1 MASAN
6 YMGQMANNN
15 KQSSDNARTH
25 SPKIRTHSQVMASS
39 SSNQRSPLL
48 ANRIQH
54 SQSPPNYHHIQNLMG
69 TKTLSSSSLQSSI
82 SGTTNPQYHHQQQNL
97 PPPYSHHQQMI
108 SSDRYASSD
117 NNSIHSR
124 QHDVMMDSNCSSDGS
139 VITSATA
146 SGMNRMHSDSGAGK
160 QGTGLTSITSEQ
172 QLCML
177 YNSQQHSDYIISDY
191 MDKIATR
198 INILET
204 ELKFAW
210 RALDLLSNEYGK
222 MWNRLEKLENITVEQ
237 QSVVGNIMELYGR
250 RRGASELLGNNGS
263 QIVVVHPDDDP
274 EQVEAMMQ
282 QNFDLNYDDDDI
294 QQMQPLG
301 VAPPSALEFN
311 DMLEELKNDA
321 LDTNLL
327 LMGSYSKMMEQQH
340 SAANRSKSP
349 AIVVRNN
356 EFDRNDRYD
365 EIAASVN
372 EGNLM
377 DFRRMRATASG
388 KEFEDLIQ
396 YMEGDQ
402 KGNAV
407 MIRDLLG
414 NSAIKDG
421 LEEGIDLMQRERLLK
436 MYRNDMYQRM
446 AGNIDQA
453 TADAIFKAQMDNR
466 MRTESDF
473 FRSGELNR
481 DIFSNIFQTDDG
493 GGAGN
498 DHFFRQ
504 TTDSGGGGGR
514 NDMMLEGND
523 DEMTEDFYRSLNQA
537 YRDDGFNSLL
547 ASNVEIILP
556 HKELLG
562 GEHIVPSRPVSSL
575 GMIYEDNEEQ
585 EPEHQSSASEV
596 DEFLHFGDA
605 RKLEHNSN
613 VSIAQGT
620 SSHSTQ
626 LGQSKH
632 KPRLESHVKRSK
644 KKKHHK
650 NEMELLNNL
659 KTAIAGDQII
669 DGLATTSSLQSANG
683 NSSPP
688 KPMTKHEL
696 IALIMSE
703 IGKVEDLTQ
712 FSQQQFDDL
721 RAIIE
726 REYGFF
732 DKIKKINKNLILLL
746 LNPISR
752 SDSFDDSDQRYKQ
765 LTEKLQKNI
774 EIIKKL
780 LGNDYQTMGAVV
792 DAKPTADI
800 DLNVKNENFSEL
812 DSLKQ
817 RYEMKSNIDNV
828 YTSAIFDGNNSR
840 SSSNRN
846 LAQQSAP
853 LTDDYSRNL
862 LQNNSQLNAQLKILE
877 SKEHEI
883 IQKSLRNINQMDE
896 YYAMQQQKCSI
907 LPQLD
912 MMSRS
917 NLLDNFDE
925 KAIVSEKNILDEKLA
940 QYNLINNDE
949 RNAFL
954 GGNFGSATHYSSNS
968 SIYSND
974 EYIKSLKK
982 SLERHNSMLFLLHL
996 QNPNYRGPGGSAAT
1010 TEDFAVIDDDR
1021 ISNGS
1026 HSPPPPA
1033 PNGEDSLSIA
1043 QNIQQQHIM
1052 NLSTMNPF
1060 HADIM
1065 SMNEEMQQQRLDIEH
1080 NQQHMLRTHIE
1091 SSPKKTK
1098 SDSGLSSMSGFSS
1111 LEKSPNSPGNK
1122 QLHRQQLHYASGSC
1136 TELPKHL
1143 GSGFNENDFM
1153 FSEENLN
1160 YIRELSKNV
1169 PICSVYE
1176 NKSIFDE
1183 EERLRARKHS
1193 QSSSYQLSSSSASQY
1208 GSQGNFPDLVQDQ
1221 NKDLKYY
1228 SDAHKIQQHAP
1239 SPTPSRRSLSRG
1251 QSYYDEPP
1259 IEVDDDY
1266 KRAHSQ
1272 QQKHKQLTDRLV
1284 FYPSSSKITD
1294 YNSSMNLDYTGR
1306 MDDMRRQQQHQQQ
1319 YNLPQA
1325 MSQDPKNFT
1334 NLDRHQ
1340 QNIKHYMQT
1349 LQTMQGRSQD
1359 SRSYPRN
1366 GATMRYGS
1374 LDSQQAPALPAHQN
1388 QHSYLLSQSGYVTI
1402 SSDLKEKLQSQQSI
1416 NHQSASSTSTHNNNK
1431 LVNKFSHWLPD
1442 LKLKKLSK
1450 KHRSHS
1456 LPAGVEIDEDIPQ
1469 STANKH
1475 QTNTSAQQKLRKDS
1489 SSSSGVSTNASTK
1502 KKKRSLVSTMSNI
1515 MQKAKSI
1522 NRRHSFTHHSFTNP
1536 FSHHK
1541 HVGAYTKHP
1550 HSASLSDPEG
1560 DVHGFFSDNDDTT
1573 STSEYEKQS
1582 LMDEYGCFGDLQH
1595 DQQAVLFPTMSSV
1608 VKASEQKPAS
1618 EQQELEAKRHSQP
1631 PVSDSE
1637 DSGGEIFMNPMFAT
1651 VGDAA
1656 KPYSGGENSGDDNV
1670 SDAKVATATP
1680 ASITVITPSPDP
1692 SSSNTTNGDPNN
1704 KFIFSSTSMEFAVSR
1719 KIAKYRQKN
1728 VSSDDINGQKHSD
1741 DGGDSNE
1748 QQSTVA
1754 VIVPPTTIA
1763 TPMRPPEH
1771 QKSISHVGQLQ
1782 KTHSMFVEDDN
1793 IPIDNFAFVSISSG
1807 YNQQPATQSVKPNF
1821 QDAVSSDPVNVPTS
1835 NPRNFKFSQ
1844 RSQQSLD
1851 IPSSRDDEDNR
1862 SQHSYRTMSSSRRQS
1877 TEDSID
1883 TDDEYFVY
1891 ELRKL
1896 EELERRSHMESST
1909 YYDDGGHEGEQL
1921 LNKIDQLAID
1931 EEDEYT
1937 LLNESKCY
1945 QPDEDVK
1952 EKMSFVLSEL
1962 KSVVKLQP
1970 EVRVNN
1976 VRRRSEAEKL
1986 QAKKSN
1992 VYEKFSHASDLSW
2005 QNKTYDED
2013 EDDFLGEIDQLE
2025 KEIKN
2030 QRYGKQQKPIKL
2042 RKKRRKSP
2050 TYGDSYDSDE
2060 PDEFSSTPYSS
2071 EDDKAANR
2079 PGKTS
2084 RESSEATSGPDS
2096 PCHFTDDDVDHTE
2109 AFRKMEDYNEFK
2121 ERQKN
2126 ELTASKN
2133 DVAVSP
2139 HNEAMRETGERVDE
2153 SYGIENRRISSD
2165 EKRYSIKSD
2174 ELGVGESDVGEMG
2187 TELIKTVRKMPS
2199 EKKLSHESSQDSQNG
2214 VLGSSKWKL
2223 LKTLK
2228 EKKIEE
2234 KNNQDKIKE
2243 EECTQKDKDKV
2254 NIFHLEIIVTFF
2266 VGLCLKLFLN
2276 TTGRTSAH
2284 YYHC

>member
-6 YMGQMANNN
+6 YMGQMANSN
-15 KQSSDNARTH
+15 KQSADNAKNL
-25 SPKIRTHSQVMASS
+25 SPKIRTHSQVVTSS
-39 SSNQRSPLL
+39 SSNQRSPLM
-48 ANRIQH
+48 ANRNPHLQE
-54 SQSPPNYHHIQNLMG
+54 PPNYHHLQSLMG
-69 TKTLSSSSLQSSI
+69 TKTSSSSSIQSSI
-82 SGTTNPQYHHQQQNL
+82 SGTTNPQHHQQQQLNP
-97 PPPYSHHQQMI
+97 PPPYSHHQQ
-108 SSDRYASSD
+108 YAAPD

-124 QHDVMMDSNCSSDGS
+124 QHDIMMDSNCSSDGS
-139 VITSATA
+139 VITSATV
-146 SGMNRMHSDSGAGK
+146 SGLNKMHPDGGAGK
-160 QGTGLTSITSEQ
+160 HEQGAGLSSVTSEQ
-172 QLCML
+172 QLCMM
-177 YNSQQHSDYIISDY
+177 YNAQQHSDYIISDY

-237 QSVVGNIMELYGR
+237 QSVVANIMELYGR
-250 RRGASELLGNNGS
+250 GRGASELLSNNGS

-282 QNFDLNYDDDDI
+282 QNFELNYDEEDI
-294 QQMQPLG
+294 QQMAPLN

-327 LMGSYSKMMEQQH
+327 LMGSYSKMMDQQH
-340 SAANRSKSP
+340 SAASNRSKSP
-349 AIVVRNN
+349 AVVVINN
-356 EFDRNDRYD
+356 EYGRNDGYD

-372 EGNLM
+372 EGNLV
-377 DFRRMRATASG
+377 DFHRMRAAVAG

-396 YMEGDQ
+396 YMERDQ

-421 LEEGIDLMQRERLLK
+421 LEEGIDLMQRERILK

-446 AGNIDQA
+446 SGNVDQP
-453 TADAIFKAQMDNR
+453 TADGIFKAQIDNR
-466 MRTESDF
+466 MRSDADF

-481 DIFSNIFQTDDG
+481 DIFSNIFQTNDS
-493 GGAGN
+493 GGARS
-498 DHFFRQ
+498 DDFFRQ
-504 TTDSGGGGGR
+504 TTDSGGGGG
-514 NDMMLEGND
+514 NDVLMMEGND
-523 DEMTEDFYRSLNQA
+523 EEMSEDFYRSLNQA
-537 YRDDGFNSLL
+537 YRDDGYNAMST
-547 ASNVEIILP
+547 SNLEIILP
-556 HKELLG
+556 HKEPVG
-562 GEHIVPSRPVSSL
+562 GEHVVTSRPVSSL

-585 EPEHQSSASEV
+585 EPDHQSSASEV

-605 RKLEHNSN
+605 SKKLEHSSN
-613 VSIAQGT
+613 VSIAQCT
-620 SSHSTQ
+620 SS
-626 LGQSKH
+626 QSNQPKN

-669 DGLATTSSLQSANG
+669 DGVATSTSASQSANDG
-683 NSSPP
+683 GSPP
-688 KPMTKHEL
+688 KPMNKDEL

-732 DKIKKINKNLILLL
+732 EKIKKINKNLILLL

-752 SDSFDDSDQRYKQ
+752 SDSFDDSDQRFKQ

-846 LAQQSAP
+846 LAQQTTS

-896 YYAMQQQKCSI
+896 YYAMQQQKSSI
-907 LPQLD
+907 IPQLD
-912 MMSRS
+912 NMSRN

-925 KAIVSEKNILDEKLA
+925 KAIISEKIILDEKLA
-940 QYNLINNDE
+940 QFNLINNDE

-996 QNPNYRGPGGSAAT
+996 QNPNNRGAGGSTAT
-1010 TEDFAVIDDDR
+1010 TEDFAIIDDDR

-1033 PNGEDSLSIA
+1033 PNGEDSVSNA
-1043 QNIQQQHIM
+1043 QNPQKQQIM
-1052 NLSTMNPF
+1052 NLPMSAMNPF

-1065 SMNEEMQQQRLDIEH
+1065 SLNEELHQQRLDIEH
-1080 NQQHMLRTHIE
+1080 NQQQMLRTHIE

-1122 QLHRQQLHYASGSC
+1122 QLQRQQLHYSSGSC

-1183 EERLRARKHS
+1183 SEHLRTRKQSH
-1193 QSSSYQLSSSSASQY
+1193 SSSYQLSSTPASHY

-1228 SDAHKIQQHAP
+1228 SDTHKIQQHAP
-1239 SPTPSRRSLSRG
+1239 SPSPSRRSLSRG

-1259 IEVDDDY
+1259 IESDDDY
-1266 KRAHSQ
+1266 KQKHPH

-1306 MDDMRRQQQHQQQ
+1306 IDDIRRQQQQHQQQ
-1319 YNLPQA
+1319 QYNLAQA

-1349 LQTMQGRSQD
+1349 LQTIQGRSQD

-1366 GATMRYGS
+1366 GATNMRYGS

-1388 QHSYLLSQSGYVTI
+1388 QQHSYILNQSGYVTI
-1402 SSDLKEKLQSQQSI
+1402 SSDLKEKQQPQQS
-1416 NHQSASSTSTHNNNK
+1416 NHHQSASSTSTHNNNK
-1431 LVNKFSHWLPD
+1431 LVSKFSHWLPD
-1442 LKLKKLSK
+1442 LKLKKMSK
-1450 KHRSHS
+1450 RHRSHS
-1456 LPAGVEIDEDIPQ
+1456 LPAGVEIDDDIPQ
-1469 STANKH
+1469 PNANR
-1475 QTNTSAQQKLRKDS
+1475 QQSNNSAHQKLRKDS

-1582 LMDEYGCFGDLQH
+1582 LLDEYGGFGDLQH
-1595 DQQAVLFPTMSSV
+1595 EQAMLFPTMST
-1608 VKASEQKPAS
+1608 ASKVNEQKSAP
-1618 EQQELEAKRHSQP
+1618 EQVEPEAKVRSQPQP
-1631 PVSDSE
+1631 PVSDSD

-1651 VGDAA
+1651 VGDAS
-1656 KPYSGGENSGDDNV
+1656 KPYSGGENSGEDNV
-1670 SDAKVATATP
+1670 NDPRVATATST
-1680 ASITVITPSPDP
+1680 SITVVTPSPDP

-1741 DGGDSNE
+1741 DGGDSSE
-1748 QQSTVA
+1748 THTVPA
-1754 VIVPPTTIA
+1754 IVPPTTMT
-1763 TPMRPPEH
+1763 TPIRPPEH

-1782 KTHSMFVEDDN
+1782 KTHSIFVEDEN
-1793 IPIDNFAFVSISSG
+1793 IPIDNFGAGPTSTAFDQYPS
-1807 YNQQPATQSVKPNF
+1807 TQSVKNNLL
-1821 QDAVSSDPVNVPTS
+1821 DAVASDPVTVTS
-1835 NPRNFKFSQ
+1835 GSPRYYKFAQ
-1844 RSQQSLD
+1844 KSQQSLE

-1931 EEDEYT
+1931 EDDEYT
-1937 LLNESKCY
+1937 MLNERKSY

-1952 EKMSFVLSEL
+1952 EKMSFVLNEL
-1962 KSVVKLQP
+1962 KNVVKLQP
-1970 EVRVNN
+1970 EIKVNN
-1976 VRRRSEAEKL
+1976 VRRRSDAEKG

-1992 VYEKFSHASDLSW
+1992 VYEKFSHASDISW
-2005 QNKTYDED
+2005 QNKTYDDD
-2013 EDDFLGEIDQLE
+2013 EDNFLGEIDQLE

-2030 QRYGKQQKPIKL
+2030 QRYGKQQKPMKM

-2050 TYGDSYDSDE
+2050 NYGDSYDSDE
-2060 PDEFSSTPYSS
+2060 PDEYSSTPYSS
-2071 EDDKAANR
+2071 DDDGDKEANLA
-2079 PGKTS
+2079 GKTS
-2084 RESSEATSGPDS
+2084 RDSSEATSGPDS
-2096 PCHFTDDDVDHTE
+2096 PCHFTDEDLDHNE
-2109 AFRKMEDYNEFK
+2109 AFRKMEDYDEFK
-2121 ERQKN
+2121 ERQKI

-2139 HNEAMRETGERVDE
+2139 NDETMRETGQRVDE
-2153 SYGIENRRISSD
+2153 SFGTNENRRISSD
-2165 EKRYSIKSD
+2165 EQMMSD
-2174 ELGVGESDVGEMG
+2174 ELGIGESDVGEMG

-2199 EKKLSHESSQDSQNG
+2199 EKMLSHESSQDSQNG

-2254 NIFHLEIIVTFF
+2254 IEFRYFF
-2266 VGLCLKLFLN
+2266 NNNYYFL
-2276 TTGRTSAH
+2276 
-2284 YYHC
+2284 

>member
-6 YMGQMANNN
+6 YMGQMANTN
-15 KQSSDNARTH
+15 KQSSSDNAKTH
-25 SPKIRTHSQVMASS
+25 SPKIRTHSQVVTSS
-39 SSNQRSPLL
+39 SSNQRSPLM
-48 ANRIQH
+48 ANRNQH
-54 SQSPPNYHHIQNLMG
+54 MQEPPNYQHLQNLMG
-69 TKTLSSSSLQSSI
+69 TKTSSSSSLQSSI
-82 SGTTNPQYHHQQQNL
+82 SGTTNPQHHQQQIP
-97 PPPYSHHQQMI
+97 PPPYSHHHQQVT
-108 SSDRYASSD
+108 SSERYAAAD

-139 VITSATA
+139 VIA
-146 SGMNRMHSDSGAGK
+146 SGMNKMHLDGAGAAK
-160 QGTGLTSITSEQ
+160 HEQGAGLTSITSEQ

-177 YNSQQHSDYIISDY
+177 YNAQQHSDYIISDY

-250 RRGASELLGNNGS
+250 GRGASELLSNNGS

-274 EQVEAMMQ
+274 EALMQ
-282 QNFDLNYDDDDI
+282 QNFELNYDEEDI

-327 LMGSYSKMMEQQH
+327 LMGSYSKMMEQQQH
-340 SAANRSKSP
+340 TAAANRSKSP
-349 AIVVRNN
+349 AINVMNN
-356 EFDRNDRYD
+356 EFVRNDGYD

-372 EGNLM
+372 EGNLL
-377 DFRRMRATASG
+377 DFQRMRAAVAG

-396 YMEGDQ
+396 YMERDQ

-414 NSAIKDG
+414 NGAIKDG

-446 AGNIDQA
+446 AGNIDQP
-453 TADAIFKAQMDNR
+453 TADGIFKAQMDNR
-466 MRTESDF
+466 MRSDSDF

-481 DIFSNIFQTDDG
+481 DIFSNIFQTNDG
-493 GGAGN
+493 GGAGS
-498 DHFFRQ
+498 DDFFRQ
-504 TTDSGGGGGR
+504 TTDSGGGGGGGG
-514 NDMMLEGND
+514 NDVVMMEGND
-523 DEMTEDFYRSLNQA
+523 EEMNEEFYRSLNQA
-537 YRDDGFNSLL
+537 YRDDGFNPMS

-556 HKELLG
+556 HKEPAV
-562 GEHIVPSRPVSSL
+562 GEHVVPSRPVSSL

-585 EPEHQSSASEV
+585 EPDHQSSASEV
-596 DEFLHFGDA
+596 DEFLHFGDGNK
-605 RKLEHNSN
+605 KLEHNSN
-613 VSIAQGT
+613 VSIAQCT
-620 SSHSTQ
+620 SSQ
-626 LGQSKH
+626 LSQTKH
-632 KPRLESHVKRSK
+632 KPRLESHGKRSK

-669 DGLATTSSLQSANG
+669 DGIVTSTSASQSG
-683 NSSPP
+683 NDCSSPP
-688 KPMTKHEL
+688 KPMNKDEL
-696 IALIMSE
+696 IALIMKE

-712 FSQQQFDDL
+712 FSQQQFDNL

-732 DKIKKINKNLILLL
+732 EKIKKINKNLILLL

-846 LAQQSAP
+846 LAQQSTT

-896 YYAMQQQKCSI
+896 YYAMQQQKSSI
-907 LPQLD
+907 IPQLD
-912 MMSRS
+912 NMSRN

-925 KAIVSEKNILDEKLA
+925 KTIISEKCLLDEKLA
-940 QYNLINNDE
+940 QFNLINNDE

-996 QNPNYRGPGGSAAT
+996 QNPNYRGPGGSTGT
-1010 TEDFAVIDDDR
+1010 TEDFAIIDDDR

-1033 PNGEDSLSIA
+1033 PNGEDSVPNEQSL
-1043 QNIQQQHIM
+1043 QKQQIV
-1052 NLSTMNPF
+1052 NLPMSAMNPF

-1065 SMNEEMQQQRLDIEH
+1065 SLNEELHQQRLDIEH
-1080 NQQHMLRTHIE
+1080 NQQQQNMLRTHIE

-1122 QLHRQQLHYASGSC
+1122 QLNRQQLHYSTGSC

-1143 GSGFNENDFM
+1143 ASGFNENDFM

-1183 EERLRARKHS
+1183 DERQRSRKHS
-1193 QSSSYQLSSSSASQY
+1193 HGSSYQLSSASASQY

-1221 NKDLKYY
+1221 TKDLKYY
-1228 SDAHKIQQHAP
+1228 SDTHKMQQHAP
-1239 SPTPSRRSLSRG
+1239 SPSPSRRSMSQG
-1251 QSYYDEPP
+1251 PSYYDEPP

-1266 KRAHSQ
+1266 KRTHPH

-1306 MDDMRRQQQHQQQ
+1306 LDDIRRQQQHPQQ

-1349 LQTMQGRSQD
+1349 LQTIQGRSQD

-1366 GATMRYGS
+1366 GATSMRYGS

-1388 QHSYLLSQSGYVTI
+1388 QQHSYLLNQSGYVTI
-1402 SSDLKEKLQSQQSI
+1402 SSDLKEKLQPQQS
-1416 NHQSASSTSTHNNNK
+1416 NHHHQSASSTSTHNNSK
-1431 LVNKFSHWLPD
+1431 LVSKFSHWLPD
-1442 LKLKKLSK
+1442 LKLKKMSK
-1450 KHRSHS
+1450 RHRSHS
-1456 LPAGVEIDEDIPQ
+1456 LPAGVEIDDDIPQ

-1475 QTNTSAQQKLRKDS
+1475 QSNTSAQQKLRKDS

-1582 LMDEYGCFGDLQH
+1582 LLDEYGGFGDMQH
-1595 DQQAVLFPTMSSV
+1595 DQQAMLFPTMSSAV
-1608 VKASEQKPAS
+1608 RVN
-1618 EQQELEAKRHSQP
+1618 EQQKSVPEYVEQESEVKKPSQP
-1631 PVSDSE
+1631 PVSDSD

-1651 VGDAA
+1651 VGEAT
-1656 KPYSGGENSGDDNV
+1656 KPYSGGENSGEDNV
-1670 SDAKVATATP
+1670 SDPKVATATST
-1680 ASITVITPSPDP
+1680 SITVVTPSPDP

-1741 DGGDSNE
+1741 DGGDSSE
-1748 QQSTVA
+1748 QQNTV
-1754 VIVPPTTIA
+1754 VVLVPPTTMT
-1763 TPMRPPEH
+1763 TPIRPLEH
-1771 QKSISHVGQLQ
+1771 QKSLSHVGQLQ
-1782 KTHSMFVEDDN
+1782 KTHSIFVEDDSL
-1793 IPIDNFAFVSISSG
+1793 PIANFGNAPTSTGFDR
-1807 YNQQPATQSVKPNF
+1807 QPATTQNVKANLL
-1821 QDAVSSDPVNVPTS
+1821 DTHSTDPVTITPN
-1835 NPRNFKFSQ
+1835 NPRNYKFGQ
-1844 RSQQSLD
+1844 KSQQSLD

-1931 EEDEYT
+1931 EDDEYT
-1937 LLNESKCY
+1937 MLNERKCY

-1952 EKMSFVLSEL
+1952 EKMSFVLNEL
-1962 KSVVKLQP
+1962 KNVVKLQP
-1970 EVRVNN
+1970 EIKVNN
-1976 VRRRSEAEKL
+1976 VRRRSDAEKG

-1992 VYEKFSHASDLSW
+1992 VYEKFSHASDISW

-2030 QRYGKQQKPIKL
+2030 QHYGKQAKPIKM

-2050 TYGDSYDSDE
+2050 NYGDSYDSDE
-2060 PDEFSSTPYSS
+2060 PDEYSSTPYSS
-2071 EDDKAANR
+2071 EDEANK

-2084 RESSEATSGPDS
+2084 RDSSEATSGPDS
-2096 PCHFTDDDVDHTE
+2096 PCHFTDDDLDHTE
-2109 AFRKMEDYNEFK
+2109 AFRKMEDYDEFK
-2121 ERQKN
+2121 ERQKT

-2139 HNEAMRETGERVDE
+2139 NEETMRETDERVDE
-2153 SYGIENRRISSD
+2153 SFGTNENRRISSD
-2165 EKRYSIKSD
+2165 EQQYQSD

-2187 TELIKTVRKMPS
+2187 TELIKSVRKMPG
-2199 EKKLSHESSQDSQNG
+2199 EKMLSHESSQDSQNG
-2214 VLGSSKWKL
+2214 ILGSSKWKL

-2254 NIFHLEIIVTFF
+2254 NYVLELPVDLYTTK
-2266 VGLCLKLFLN
+2266 KLNFN
-2276 TTGRTSAH
+2276 K
-2284 YYHC
+2284 Y